1 MGLEGGWQIA
11 FMAWR
16 ASFSVS
22 KNVEVKYMSDVA
34 CGVDV
39 HRDMLV
45 ATVVGD
51 SLKETGRFIN
61 DVDGINRLKEWLKAN
76 ECKRVVMESSG
87 VYWASLYLAL
97 EDAGF
102 DVSLANPGQV
112 KAIPGRKTDQSDS
125 EWLAHLLRSGLVKRS
140 YVPEKRLRD
149 LRDLSRLKV
158 KLVGSR
164 TAFKNRC
171 HKVLNRVNIR
181 LGSRLSDV
189 FGKAGLEVLGGLMGG
204 RTVDE
209 ILEHTENRW
218 LKKRGDEIR
227 EVVKG
232 SLSETDVFVL
242 KQCVDMVKHLDEKIL
257 EVDGRIEMLVNER
270 DVDVV
275 ASVPGV
281 GRKSA
286 AAITAEIGDA
296 KRFEDGKKL
305 ASAAGLAPSVYQSAG
320 KNLTGRITKQGSKWL
335 RRVMVEVA
343 HSAVKTRDSKL
354 RMFYLRVK
362 ARKGEKTA
370 IVAVARKMLTII
382 HHLLVNGEEY
392 VEDGFEK
399 KLRSRRAIHFRG
411 VPLEEM
417 ATVLR
422 DAGYMVSGPFGG
434 SFR

>member
-1 MGLEGGWQIA
+1 MASCRYGLEG
-11 FMAWR
+11 
-16 ASFSVS
+16 ASSSVS
-22 KNVEVKYMSDVA
+22 NSLEVKYMSERV

-45 ATVVGD
+45 ATVLSDVM
-51 SLKETGRFIN
+51 KETGRFMN
-61 DVDGINRLKEWLKAN
+61 DVDGINNIKEWLKGH
-76 ECKRVVMESSG
+76 ECRRVVMESSG
-87 VYWASLYLAL
+87 VYWVSLYLTL

-102 DVSLANPGQV
+102 DVLLANAVLV

-125 EWLAHLLRSGLVKRS
+125 EWLANLLRSGLVKPS
-140 YVPEKRLRD
+140 YVPEKRVRELRELTR
-149 LRDLSRLKV
+149 LRV

-189 FGKAGLEVLGGLMGG
+189 FGKTGSEVLEGLMEGK
-204 RTVDE
+204 TIDQ
-209 ILEHTENRW
+209 ILEHTKNRW
-218 LKKRGDEIR
+218 LKKRGDEIK

-232 SLSETDVFVL
+232 VLSETDIFIL
-242 KQCVDMVKHLDEKIL
+242 KQCVDMVKQVDEKIL
-257 EVDGRIEMLVNER
+257 EVDARIEMLVNER
-270 DVDVV
+270 DVEIVS
-275 ASVPGV
+275 SVPGV

-296 KRFEDGKKL
+296 KRFENGKKI

-320 KNLTGRITKQGSKWL
+320 KNFTGGITKRGSKWL
-335 RRVMVEVA
+335 RRIMVEVA
-343 HSAVKTRDSKL
+343 HVAVRARDSKL

-382 HHLLVNGEEY
+382 HHLLVNGERY

-399 KLRSRRAIHFRG
+399 RLKGRGSVQFRG
-411 VPLEEM
+411 VALEEM
-417 ATVLR
+417 AAVLR
-422 DAGYMVSGPFGG
+422 GARFVVSGPFG
-434 SFR
+434 

>member
-1 MGLEGGWQIA
+1 
-11 FMAWR
+11 
-16 ASFSVS
+16 
-22 KNVEVKYMSDVA
+22 VEVKYVSELG

-39 HRDMLV
+39 HRDLLV
-45 ATVVGD
+45 ATILGD
-51 SLKETGRFIN
+51 ALKEMKRFMN
-61 DVDGINRLKEWLKAN
+61 DVDGINSIKEWLKGHG
-76 ECKRVVMESSG
+76 CRRVVMESSG
-87 VYWASLYLAL
+87 VYWVSLYLAL

-102 DVSLANPGQV
+102 DVSLVNPGQV
-112 KAIPGRKTDQSDS
+112 KAIPGRKTDQLDS
-125 EWLAHLLRSGLVKRS
+125 EWLANLLRSGLIKPS
-140 YVPEKRLRD
+140 YVPEKRVRELRELTR
-149 LRDLSRLKV
+149 LRV

-181 LGSRLSDV
+181 LGSRLSDI
-189 FGKAGLEVLGGLMGG
+189 FGKAGSEVLEGLMEGK
-204 RTVDE
+204 TVDD
-209 ILEHTENRW
+209 ILDHTGNRW
-218 LKKRGDEIR
+218 LKNRGDEIK

-232 SLSETDVFVL
+232 VLSETDIFIL
-242 KQCVDMVKHLDEKIL
+242 KQCVDMVKQVDGKIL
-257 EVDGRIEMLVNER
+257 EVDAQIEMLVNER

-296 KRFEDGKKL
+296 KRFEDGKKI

-320 KNLTGRITKQGSKWL
+320 KNFTGGITKQGSMWL
-335 RRVMVEVA
+335 RRIMVEVA

-354 RMFYLRVK
+354 RMFYLQVK
-362 ARKGEKTA
+362 TKKGEKTA

-382 HHLLVNGEEY
+382 HHLLVNGERY

-399 KLRSRRAIHFRG
+399 RLRGRGSIRFGG

-417 ATVLR
+417 AAVLR
-422 DAGYMVSGPFGG
+422 DAGYVVSGPRG
-434 SFR
+434 